1 MHFEAEDFQ
10 VEKEILPDKHHAL
23 LTVTFTPQVW
33 ERAKRRAA
41 RELSK
46 EIKIP
51 GFRPGK
57 APYAIVARR
66 VGEGVIIEEAIDDLL
81 DKYYGAIL
89 ELAEVT
95 PATPGQLKEIAK
107 TDPLTLVIEV
117 PLEAEVELPD
127 YGAVRVPY
135 EPPQVDEEDI
145 DSYLESF
152 RRIFV
157 RIEPVD
163 RPAQMGD
170 VMVMD
175 LTTTI
180 YPPAG
185 EEGEPEVIEEDEVA
199 LLVKEADDPEEWPF
213 PGFGKALEG
222 VKPGDEKELTYEY
235 PDDYPDEVLRGRKV
249 VYKLVVKEVQTPVVP
264 ELTDEFVREN
274 TEHESVEALRAAVR
288 ADLEKRRRR
297 DYDRKY
303 VDQVL
308 DTLTD
313 QSTIRI
319 AEAVIDEEVAKY
331 RNFVEQFLN
340 EQHSNLT
347 EMLEKEGKTEEEFM
361 AEIREQVIK
370 TLQHRFVL
378 QEIAVRENIEIDTR
392 EIEPH
397 LLDILGAI
405 LENEGE
411 KGLQRLLKDKEATRI
426 LTAQAFHDALIAKVR
441 GHLLR
446 IAKGEAEAEDEA
458 AAEGQAEVET
468 PAAGEAAEA
477 PGEEPTPA
485 EATAET
491 PQAESQATDAA
502 TPQEPTAAAADD
514 GSPQPPAG
522 HDEPAA
528 EEAADEEEAQ

>member
-10 VEKEILPDKHHAL
+10 VEKDILPDKHHAL
-23 LTVTFTPQVW
+23 LTVTFTPKVW

-41 RELSK
+41 RELSR
-46 EIKIP
+46 EIRIP

-81 DKYYGAIL
+81 DKYYSAIL
-89 ELAEVT
+89 DLAKVT
-95 PATPGQLKEIAK
+95 PAMPGQLKEIAK

-127 YGAVRVPY
+127 YRAVREPY

-170 VMVMD
+170 VVVMD

-222 VKPGDEKELTYEY
+222 VKAGDEKELTYEY
-235 PDDYPDEVLRGRKV
+235 PDDYPDETLRGRKA
-249 VYKLVVKEVQTPVVP
+249 VYKLLVKEVQTPVVP

-274 TEHESVEALRAAVR
+274 TEHDSVEALRAAVR
-288 ADLEKRRRR
+288 AELENRLRR

-308 DTLTD
+308 DTLTE

-331 RNFVEQFLN
+331 RSFLEQFLN
-340 EQHSNLT
+340 EQHSSLA
-347 EMLEKEGKTEEEFM
+347 ERLEKEGKSEEEFM
-361 AEIREQVIK
+361 AEVREQVIK
-370 TLQHRFVL
+370 TLQHRFIL
-378 QEIAVRENIEIDTR
+378 QEIALRENIEVDTK

-397 LLDILGAI
+397 LLDILSVF

-411 KGLQRLLKDKEATRI
+411 KGLRRLLKDKETTRT
-426 LTAQAFHDALIAKVR
+426 LTVQALHDALIDKVR
-441 GHLLR
+441 DHLLR
-446 IAKGEAEAEDEA
+446 IAKGEAEDADEDEA
-458 AAEGQAEVET
+458 AAEDQAEAET
-468 PAAGEAAEA
+468 PDAGEAAEA

-485 EATAET
+485 EA
-491 PQAESQATDAA
+491 
-502 TPQEPTAAAADD
+502 AADD
-514 GSPQPPAG
+514 GSPQPPAE
-522 HDEPAA
+522 DAEPAA